1 MHKQSL
7 VWTFL
12 SRLKKRIKYAGLNQY
27 CPVCKGYIRRF
38 FPHGNPP
45 REHVK
50 CPVCGSLER
59 HRLDWLMFKK
69 NTDLF
74 DGKPK
79 TMLHIAPE
87 NFMEVRF
94 KRIKNLNYFSAD
106 LNRPNAMV
114 KLDITDISCPD
125 NTFSLIY
132 CSHVLEHVQN
142 DHKAI
147 AEFYRVLKPN
157 GWAVL
162 QVPITTDKTYEN
174 PAITEPEDRKKN
186 FGQWDHVRRCG
197 PDYINRMKSAGFITK
212 RLYATDVVNESD
224 CARMGIQL
232 DRLIFFCRKQQPNKS
247 LHETH

>member
-79 TMLHIAPE
+79 TML
-87 NFMEVRF
+87 
-94 KRIKNLNYFSAD
+94 
-106 LNRPNAMV
+106 
-114 KLDITDISCPD
+114 
-125 NTFSLIY
+125 
-132 CSHVLEHVQN
+132 
-142 DHKAI
+142 
-147 AEFYRVLKPN
+147 
-157 GWAVL
+157 
-162 QVPITTDKTYEN
+162 
-174 PAITEPEDRKKN
+174 
-186 FGQWDHVRRCG
+186 
-197 PDYINRMKSAGFITK
+197 
-212 RLYATDVVNESD
+212 
-224 CARMGIQL
+224 ARMMSCLDGLTNTIGDDEPSKFVVSCRRSKGL
-232 DRLIFFCRKQQPNKS
+232 DRRDGHRPC
-247 LHETH
+247 